1 MIVMSKRDANKIAE
15 TKKDNLII
23 EFIGTKEQ
31 TTAAKENIMKIIF
44 EGFENRN
51 KSTG

>member
-1 MIVMSKRDANKIAE
+1 MSKQNADKTTE
-15 TKKDNLII
+15 MKKDNLII